1 MTCDVPHC
9 TEQMVMQG
17 VCSAHWL
24 EADEAAHGADRLDA
38 ELVAIREEH
47 AAAEARA
54 REVAAERARLRP
66 AFDSG
71 AVGQRIL
78 DAICSRFWQEV
89 SGGAGRNQALS
100 GAAWAAGRLVA
111 GGELSA
117 TTARDT
123 LIAQGVQA
131 GLTWREAA
139 DVVRGQIKRAEVK
152 PRVLERKSEWTP
164 DWTVR
169 W

>member
-1 MTCDVPHC
+1 
-9 TEQMVMQG
+9 MQG

-38 ELVAIREEH
+38 ELVAIRQEH
-47 AAAEARA
+47 AAAEGRA
-54 REVAAERARLRP
+54 RQIAAERVRQRP

-71 AVGQRIL
+71 AAGQRIL
-78 DAICSRFWQEV
+78 GAICSRFWQEV

-117 TTARDT
+117 ATARDT
-123 LIAQGVQA
+123 LIAAGTQA
-131 GLTWREAA
+131 GLPWREAA
-139 DVVRGQIKRAEVK
+139 DVVRGQVKRAEAK
-152 PRVLERKSEWTP
+152 PRVLERKSEFTP
-164 DWTVR
+164 QWAVK

>member
-1 MTCDVPHC
+1 MRCAVPHC

-24 EADEAAHGADRLDA
+24 EADEAAHGADRIEA

-54 REVAAERARLRP
+54 RQIAAERARLRP

-71 AVGQRIL
+71 AAGQRIL

-111 GGELSA
+111 GGELTDA
-117 TTARDT
+117 TARDT

-131 GLTWREAA
+131 GLPWREAA

-152 PRVLERKSEWTP
+152 PRVLERKSAWAP

>member
-66 AFDSG
+66 AFDSD
-71 AVGQRIL
+71 AAGQRIL
-78 DAICSRFWQEV
+78 GAICSRFWQEV
-89 SGGAGRNQALS
+89 SAGTGRNQALS

-117 TTARDT
+117 ATARDT
-123 LIAQGVQA
+123 LIAAGVEA
-131 GLTWREAA
+131 GLSWREAA

-152 PRVLERKSEWTP
+152 PRVLERQSIGK
-164 DWTVR
+164 R
-169 W
+169 WARA

>member
-1 MTCDVPHC
+1 MTCAAPHC
-9 TEQMVMQG
+9 TEDTVMQG

-24 EADEAAHGADRLDA
+24 EADEAAHGADRIDA
-38 ELVAIREEH
+38 ELLAIREGH
-47 AAAEARA
+47 AAAEIRA

-66 AFDSG
+66 AFESG
-71 AVGQRIL
+71 AAGQRIL

-117 TTARDT
+117 ATARDT
-123 LIAQGVQA
+123 LTAAGVEA
-131 GLTWREAA
+131 GLPWREAA

-152 PRVLERKSEWTP
+152 PRVLERQSASRV
-164 DWTVR
+164 DLGVR
-169 W
+169 L

>member
-1 MTCDVPHC
+1 MTCDAPHC
-9 TEQMVMQG
+9 TEPMVMQG
-17 VCSAHWL
+17 LCSAHWL
-24 EADEAAHGADRLDA
+24 EADEAAHGADRIEA
-38 ELVAIREEH
+38 ELMAIREEH

-54 REVAAERARLRP
+54 RQIAAERARLRP

-71 AVGQRIL
+71 AAGQRIL

-123 LIAQGVQA
+123 LTAAGVEA
-131 GLTWREAA
+131 GLPWREAQ

-152 PRVLERKSEWTP
+152 PRVLERKSAWAP